1 MDLIVW
7 ARENPVLVVTAL
19 AIAALIVV
27 AMRMARVPESAE
39 EPHPA
44 ATERPTV
51 ERAMPTRASFA
62 TTRPA
67 SFATTRPAPVAP
79 TVASVAPPAT
89 RPAPTGYVP
98 LEVPELWEP
107 PVGYLGN
114 SGAPSFAPAGPV
126 HRAASDP
133 TAQTGYPARYPS
145 RSAPF
150 VQPAPRLQTPPSAPI
165 APSAPIRLPRSF
177 DDLRHGALA
186 GRTFESLQQFAVAA
200 VVEAG
205 HPVVLVARIFRVP
218 TWKLE
223 SWVEAAFH
231 AVPAPTRR
239 PWRGTMP
246 RAV

>member
-27 AMRMARVPESAE
+27 AMRMARVPDSVE

-44 ATERPTV
+44 ATERPAV
-51 ERAMPTRASFA
+51 ERTMPTRPSFA
-62 TTRPA
+62 PTRPA
-67 SFATTRPAPVAP
+67 TVA
-79 TVASVAPPAT
+79 TVASPVART
-89 RPAPTGYVP
+89 APTGYVP

-107 PVGYLGN
+107 PIGYLGD
-114 SGAPSFAPAGPV
+114 SGVASFAPAGPV
-126 HRAASDP
+126 HRAAPDP
-133 TAQTGYPARYPS
+133 TAPPRNPARYLA

-150 VQPAPRLQTPPSAPI
+150 VQPAPRVQAPPSAPL
-165 APSAPIRLPRSF
+165 APSAPSRTPRCF
-177 DDLRHGALA
+177 DDLRRGALA

-205 HPVVLVARIFRVP
+205 YPVVLVARIFRVP

-231 AVPAPTRR
+231 AAPAPTRR

>member
-7 ARENPVLVVTAL
+7 ARDNPVLVVTAV

-27 AMRMARVPESAE
+27 AIRMARVPDGAD
-39 EPHPA
+39 EPHPPVPKRPA
-44 ATERPTV
+44 A
-51 ERAMPTRASFA
+51 ERAMPPRAPFA
-62 TTRPA
+62 RSMSAPA
-67 SFATTRPAPVAP
+67 APSAAVTGPPVPRAAP
-79 TVASVAPPAT
+79 QASAA
-89 RPAPTGYVP
+89 GYVP

-107 PVGYLGN
+107 PVGYLGAAG
-114 SGAPSFAPAGPV
+114 STSFADPPRPA
-126 HRAASDP
+126 SS
-133 TAQTGYPARYPS
+133 AQPGSPARYPA
-145 RSAPF
+145 RTAPF
-150 VQPAPRLQTPPSAPI
+150 VQPAPRAQTPPPAPRG
-165 APSAPIRLPRSF
+165 PSAPNRTPRCF

-223 SWVEAAFH
+223 IWVEAAFH
-231 AVPAPTRR
+231 PAPAATRR

-246 RAV
+246 GAV